1 MRDEHAVFAHQL
13 QLLLRGMDAV
23 RHDAGVVAAEE
34 AEAVIGV
41 AVKSGIRAKLAHPRD
56 LAEVLGEVALHG
68 QIVFFDQTAQTAQQL
83 VRAGR
88 DEAGREDGLGVCEAL
103 ARCADPRLGIGER
116 LLHGRL
122 TQIVRAVAIHVDLA
136 DVGDKAAGLEL
147 FHQQGRGRDV
157 QRGKETGAGG
167 RAAAQMR
174 YELAVGAVGIG
185 QVGVFR
191 FLGEGVGV
199 EPVEQLH
206 IHAQPAKGELRRVRV
221 QVDQT
226 GQDELVAHV
235 EQRKGAVDLRE
246 DGKDA
251 RAETV
256 FADQIGIFAKTQL
269 VRTRAVTD
277 VPLYDKIRVHK
288 RTSLLHSF
296 SPI

>member
-1 MRDEHAVFAHQL
+1 
-13 QLLLRGMDAV
+13 
-23 RHDAGVVAAEE
+23 
-34 AEAVIGV
+34 
-41 AVKSGIRAKLAHPRD
+41 
-56 LAEVLGEVALHG
+56 
-68 QIVFFDQTAQTAQQL
+68 
-83 VRAGR
+83 
-88 DEAGREDGLGVCEAL
+88 
-103 ARCADPRLGIGER
+103 
-116 LLHGRL
+116 
-122 TQIVRAVAIHVDLA
+122 
-136 DVGDKAAGLEL
+136 
-147 FHQQGRGRDV
+147 
-157 QRGKETGAGG
+157 
-167 RAAAQMR
+167 MR

-256 FADQIGIFAKTQL
+256 FADQIGIFAQTQL

-277 VPLYDKIRVHK
+277 VPLYDKIRAHK

-296 SPI
+296 SPIQYYKS